1 MKLLF
6 DANLSFRLVEQ
17 LNDLYPDSI
26 HVRKIALEK
35 SSDQDIW
42 DYAQNNGFTVVTKDA
57 DFHEYT
63 IVRGS
68 PPKVIWIRRGNC
80 STIAIEELLRT
91 HHVDIQLYHSD
102 PDASCLILI

>member
-42 DYAQNNGFTVVTKDA
+42 DYAHNNGYTVVTKDA

-80 STIAIEELLRT
+80 STKDIACIIHKLNSQCGNSE
-91 HHVDIQLYHSD
+91 IYYS
-102 PDASCLILI
+102 ILGN

>member
-42 DYAQNNGFTVVTKDA
+42 DYAQNNGFTVVT
-57 DFHEYT
+57 
-63 IVRGS
+63 
-68 PPKVIWIRRGNC
+68 
-80 STIAIEELLRT
+80 
-91 HHVDIQLYHSD
+91 
-102 PDASCLILI
+102 